1 MAVSSQRQLGSLFR
15 SHNGPT
21 LFAMIR
27 RSIASAFLSIT
38 LAGASP
44 PPEQP
49 LVLAFGDS
57 LTAGYGLDQ
66 GLGFAPQ
73 LQATLR
79 RHGIAA
85 TVIDGG
91 VSGDTTEAGKARLGW
106 TLDGLE
112 RKPDLV
118 ILELG
123 ANDMLRGLDPKLA
136 EANLD
141 EMLAELKRRQI
152 TVLLAGM
159 RAAPNLDPA
168 YISRFDAIYSPLARK
183 HGADLYPFFLEGV
196 AAQQGLVQADG
207 MHPTFE
213 GVKIIV
219 TGITPGVKQVLGRS

>member
-1 MAVSSQRQLGSLFR
+1 LFR

-21 LFAMIR
+21 FHAMIR
-27 RSIASAFLSIT
+27 RSIATALLSISFI
-38 LAGASP
+38 GASP
-44 PPEQP
+44 PAPAKNAGRP

-85 TVIDGG
+85 TVVDGG
-91 VSGDTTEAGKARLGW
+91 VSGDTSEAGKARLGW

-118 ILELG
+118 IVELG
-123 ANDMLRGLDPKLA
+123 ANDMLRGLDPGLT
-136 EANLD
+136 ERNLD
-141 EMLAELKRRQI
+141 AILVELKRRHI
-152 TVLLAGM
+152 PVLFAGM

-168 YISRFDAIYSPLARK
+168 YVGRFDAIYPALARR
-183 HGADLYPFFLEGV
+183 HGVATYAFFLDGV
-196 AAQQGLVQADG
+196 AAEKGMQQADG
-207 MHPTFE
+207 MHPTFA
-213 GVKIIV
+213 GVKRIV
-219 TGITPGVKQVLGRS
+219 LGVTPAVKQALAKN

>member
-1 MAVSSQRQLGSLFR
+1 MFR

-21 LFAMIR
+21 LSAMIR
-27 RSIASAFLSIT
+27 RSIAAALLSIT
-38 LAGASP
+38 LVGASP
-44 PPEQP
+44 PPERP

-57 LTAGYGLDQ
+57 LTAGNGLDQ

-73 LQATLR
+73 LQSVLR

-85 TVIDGG
+85 KVVDGG

-123 ANDMLRGLDPKLA
+123 ANDMLRGLDPGLT

-141 EMLAELKRRQI
+141 IMLAELKRREI
-152 TVLLAGM
+152 PVILAGM

-168 YISRFDAIYSPLARK
+168 YIARFEAIYALLAKK
-183 HGADLYPFFLEGV
+183 HGAALYPFFMEGV
-196 AAQQGLVQADG
+196 AGQKGMVQADG
-207 MHPTFE
+207 LHPTFQ
-213 GVKIIV
+213 GVKRIV
-219 TGITPGVKQVLGRS
+219 MGITPDVKQALSRP

>member
-1 MAVSSQRQLGSLFR
+1 
-15 SHNGPT
+15 
-21 LFAMIR
+21 MIR
-27 RSIASAFLSIT
+27 RSIAAALLSIT

-44 PPEQP
+44 PPERP

-79 RHGIAA
+79 RHGLAA
-85 TVIDGG
+85 KVVDGG

-106 TLDGLE
+106 TLDGME
-112 RKPDLV
+112 RRPDLV

-123 ANDMLRGLDPKLA
+123 ANDMLRALDPKLT

-141 EMLAELKRRQI
+141 AMLNELKRRKI
-152 TVLLAGM
+152 AVLVTGM

-168 YISRFDAIYSPLARK
+168 YIARFEAVYPSLARK
-183 HGADLYPFFLEGV
+183 HGAAIYPFFLEGV

-207 MHPTFE
+207 LHPTFE
-213 GVKIIV
+213 GVKQIV
-219 TGITPGVKQVLGRS
+219 TGITPDVKRALGRR